1 MKHHY
6 KNHLVNVALTGALAL
21 ALSACSKQVEPI
33 SNTPQE
39 NSVGNAIE
47 DTVIT
52 TRVKSA
58 LMANVKI
65 NSDDFKV
72 ETLKGEVMLS
82 GFVND
87 QDQIDLATAT
97 VLTVE
102 GVKSVKNNVE
112 LTTSIPTAGNK
123 LDSGVITSKVKAALL
138 ADPSIDSLDI
148 HVITRIN
155 EVQLSGFVKTQ
166 AQMDRA
172 VQLATAT
179 AGVLHVSNEM
189 KIKK

>member
-172 VQLATAT
+172 MQLAA
-179 AGVLHVSNEM
+179 AIEGVRRVSNEM